1 MPSVSGLPTQ
11 VPFDGLELGPLL
23 GKGGYGRVF
32 RGIWYGQ
39 RVAVKVRRLPPWA
52 PSSHPAWTAHA
63 RCGLSRCADPKPRAL
78 YQHA

>member
-1 MPSVSGLPTQ
+1 VTGLRSGGQVPSVSGLPME

-39 RVAVKVRRLPPWA
+39 RVAVKVR
-52 PSSHPAWTAHA
+52 
-63 RCGLSRCADPKPRAL
+63 
-78 YQHA
+78 

>member
-1 MPSVSGLPTQ
+1 MPSVSGLPTE

-39 RVAVKVRRLPPWA
+39 RVAVKVRQPPLCVL
-52 PSSHPAWTAHA
+52 SSHPSPYMHA
-63 RCGLSRCADPKPRAL
+63 R
-78 YQHA
+78 